1 METQT
6 HIIKYKNKDE
16 TIIQFMSESNENF
29 NSRLDILKKLEKDDI
44 EWKEALK
51 ISKIYYNVKFKNCKY
66 SNQVYFLV
74 KKYL

>member
-6 HIIKYKNKDE
+6 QIIKYQNKDE
-16 TIIQFMSESNENF
+16 TIIQFFSESNEQF
-29 NSRLDILKKLEKDDI
+29 NDRLELLKKLEKTNI

>member
-6 HIIKYKNKDE
+6 QIIKYKNKDE
-16 TIIQFMSESNENF
+16 TIIQFFSESNEQF
-29 NSRLDILKKLEKDDI
+29 NDRLELLKKLEKTNI

>member
-16 TIIQFMSESNENF
+16 TIIQFMSESNEIF